1 MHVEMEMSMGCPNGK
16 NGSCS
21 HHNCLGFDRET
32 NLKDKAGDKAVRAVK
47 ISQEEGR
54 E

>member
-1 MHVEMEMSMGCPNGK
+1 MSKWKDWVLESSELSG
-16 NGSCS
+16 
-21 HHNCLGFDRET
+21 LDRET
-32 NLKDKAGDKAVRAVK
+32 NLKDKAGDKTVRVVR